1 MSERQ
6 AIQLTL
12 SVREFVAMAL
22 QQGDLVSMVRQR
34 ISGLEGSRAHSKVQ
48 KARPD
53 GYHAEVSI
61 KHTFAF
67 EDTAIRIQGR
77 IDGIYENEESGL
89 PILEELKSTRVPLDR
104 LEPRPAHWAQL
115 RVYAHIIALQRQ
127 LERVP
132 LRLTYLELP
141 DLAERAFDETPSAAE
156 LAAEFERLLQQ
167 LLPVLRRQLDWRS
180 QRAAS
185 DFPFDRFRAGQ
196 LEMIRQVYQYPRL
209 LVEAPTGIGKT
220 MSALYPALKMRQR
233 GLVEQI
239 FFLTARNAGKAA
251 AELAMDAL
259 LRAGFR
265 SKSITLTAKDHMC
278 CIDGVRCDPAVC
290 ENAIGYYERLDGGI
304 AEMFLHDRW
313 TPERILEIARRHRL
327 CPFQFSI
334 DLCLWADVIICDY
347 NYVFDP
353 GVWLRPL
360 FDDKTQRKIFLI
372 DEAHNLVDRGRSMF
386 SSELRGGQFM
396 GIYRAVKADEPALA
410 RSMNAVN
417 RRIRALKDTDTVS
430 FELPDRL
437 VNSVKAFVRAGETWL
452 DASAARLDGGGGGE
466 PLLSWREDFMD
477 LFFEA
482 MNFVQAAERFD
493 RDYRFIQEGVGQRDR
508 RVRIFC
514 VDPGASLAGGMKRAA
529 RVVSFSAT
537 LVPMDYYLEM
547 TGMAGAAVL
556 RLPSPFPVDNLAV
569 FVAESVPTVYRRRS
583 ESYQPIADL
592 VQRFRAFREG
602 NLLVYFPSYKYLE
615 AVSERLNLP
624 HLAQIPRM
632 DAAARADFLDR
643 FQAGGRE
650 LGLAVM
656 GGQFGEA
663 IDLVGDRLSG
673 AIIVGVG
680 LPPVGPERDV
690 IRKHFAA
697 RGRDGFHY
705 AYTFPGWARVL
716 QAIGRVIRRESDTG
730 AVLLIDERYASPTYR
745 QLFPE
750 HWPEVRWSGK
760 RP

>member
-1 MSERQ
+1 VSERPPSQ
-6 AIQLTL
+6 PIQLTL

-34 ISGLEGSRAHSKVQ
+34 ISGLEGTRAHSKVQ
-48 KARPD
+48 KARPE
-53 GYHAEVSI
+53 GYRAEVSI
-61 KHTFAF
+61 QHTFEVAGHHLK
-67 EDTAIRIQGR
+67 IQGR
-77 IDGIYENEESGL
+77 IDGIYEDGISEDGKEEESGSVEQGGG
-89 PILEELKSTRVPLDR
+89 PVLEELKSTRVPLDR
-104 LEPRPAHWAQL
+104 VEPRPAHWAQL
-115 RVYAHIIALQRQ
+115 RVYGHIIALQRQ

-141 DLAERAFDETPSAAE
+141 DLAERAFEETPSAVE

-167 LLPVLRRQLDWRS
+167 LMPVLRRQLDWRLE
-180 QRAAS
+180 RAAA
-185 DFPFDRFRAGQ
+185 DFPFARFRAGQ
-196 LEMIRQVYQYPRL
+196 TQMMRHLYERARL

-233 GLVEQI
+233 GLVDQI

-251 AELAMDAL
+251 AEQAMDAL
-259 LRAGFR
+259 L
-265 SKSITLTAKDHMC
+265 DHMA

-290 ENAIGYYERLDGGI
+290 ENAIGYYERLDDGI
-304 AEMFLHDRW
+304 AEMFLYDRW
-313 TPERILEIARRHRL
+313 TPQRILEIARRHRL
-327 CPFQFSI
+327 CPFDFSI
-334 DLCLWADVIICDY
+334 DLCPWADVIICDY

-360 FDDKTQRKIFLI
+360 FEDKTQRKIFLI

-386 SSELRGGQFM
+386 SSELRAGQFM
-396 GIYRAVKADEPALA
+396 GIYRAVKTDEPALA

-430 FELPDRL
+430 VDLPDKL
-437 VNSVKAFVRAGETWL
+437 VAAVKRFVKAGEIWL
-452 DASAARLDGGGGGE
+452 DASAAHGDSGRE
-466 PLLSWREDFMD
+466 PAWREEFMT
-477 LFFEA
+477 LFFDA

-493 RDYRFIQEGVGQRDR
+493 GDYRFIQEGVGQRGR

-514 VDPGASLAGGMKRAA
+514 VDPGPSLAAGMKRAA
-529 RVVSFSAT
+529 RVAAFSAT

-547 TGMAGAAVL
+547 TGLADAAVL
-556 RLPSPFPVDNLAV
+556 RLSSPFAKENLQV
-569 FVAESVPTVYRRRS
+569 FMAENVPTVYRRRS
-583 ESYQPIADL
+583 ESYGPIADL
-592 VQRFRAFREG
+592 VQRFRSFQEG
-602 NLLVYFPSYKYLE
+602 NLIVYFPSYKYLE
-615 AVSERLNLP
+615 SVSERLAP
-624 HLAQIPRM
+624 AHLAQVPRM
-632 DAAARADFLDR
+632 DAAARADFLGR

-680 LPPVGPERDV
+680 LPQVGPERNV
-690 IRKHFAA
+690 IREHFAS

-705 AYTFPGWARVL
+705 AYTYPGWARVL
-716 QAIGRVIRRESDTG
+716 QAVGRVIRRESDTG

-745 QLFPE
+745 ALFPD
-750 HWPEVRWSGK
+750 HWPAVRWTRK
-760 RP
+760 RS